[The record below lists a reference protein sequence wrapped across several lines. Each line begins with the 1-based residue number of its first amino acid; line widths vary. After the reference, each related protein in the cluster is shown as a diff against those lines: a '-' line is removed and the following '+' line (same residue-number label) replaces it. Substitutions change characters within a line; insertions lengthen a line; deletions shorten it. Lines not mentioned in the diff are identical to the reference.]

1 MPTTNINQSILM
13 LTTNIDQ
20 SAAAAAAAASFNI
33 MRYALLHIHYI
44 SIRNESRHSLDF

>member
-20 SAAAAAAAASFNI
+20 SAAAAAAAE
-33 MRYALLHIHYI
+33 ALTL
-44 SIRNESRHSLDF
+44 